1 MEYIIGLIGLLLGGI
16 GYLFVKKQSAEALL
30 NNTETKGKVIDLER
44 ERAKLGAAEEIERLR
59 RELEAKNAEERK
71 NNPIDPKDFN

>member
-1 MEYIIGLIGLLLGGI
+1 MEYILGLLGLLLGGI
-16 GYLFVKKQSAEALL
+16 GYLFVKNKSLSGLL
-30 NNTETKGKVIDLER
+30 MNTETKGQVLDLER
-44 ERAKLGAAEEIERLR
+44 ERAKLGAAAEIETLR

>member
-1 MEYIIGLIGLLLGGI
+1 MQYLIGLLGI
-16 GYLFVKKQSAEALL
+16 LVSGIVYLFIKKGSAEALL
-30 NNTETKGKVIDLER
+30 NNTETKGKVLDLER
-44 ERAKLGAAEEIERLR
+44 ERAKLGAAAEFEQLR